1 MCDYVDIPPY
11 CISIAGINPVS
22 FFGCFLSMISL
33 FILKK
38 TPSLSFFYCCNLKE
52 AKKDHNLHGHDPLP
66 IYI

>member
-1 MCDYVDIPPY
+1 
-11 CISIAGINPVS
+11 
-22 FFGCFLSMISL
+22 MISL